1 MSTAQLVA
9 TAFVVATLVAPGAV
23 VGQNNAGP
31 GNAAPGNA
39 APGGAAQS
47 NSQPLPAT
55 APAPSGAPVDN
66 KANSQA
72 NNQADTSSDRP
83 TLQDRYPRYLVTR
96 SDVLALSFPLSPEF
110 NRNVTVQPD
119 GYINLQGTK
128 SVYVQGMTVPQII
141 AAIKKAYEH
150 VLRDPIVDVDL
161 VDFQKPYFIAGGQVS
176 KPGQYELRHDTTV
189 SQAIA
194 MAGGI
199 SSGGKTQIFL
209 YHQARP
215 GLMEVKKL
223 NLKDIYHGKNVD
235 EDALLQPG
243 DTLFVPEKMIT
254 MFRKYVPY
262 AVGTAFN
269 PQTAFQ

>member
-1 MSTAQLVA
+1 MTTAQLVS
-9 TAFVVATLVAPGAV
+9 TAFVIATLVAPIGVPA
-23 VGQNNAGP
+23 QN
-31 GNAAPGNA
+31 NAAPGS
-39 APGGAAQS
+39 AAQS
-47 NSQPLPAT
+47 NSQPVPAT
-55 APAPSGAPVDN
+55 SPATSNAPVDHRGDTN
-66 KANSQA
+66 HG
-72 NNQADTSSDRP
+72 DTSSDRP
-83 TLQDRYPRYLVTR
+83 TLQERYPRYLVTR

-119 GYINLQGTK
+119 GYINLQGTR
-128 SVYVQGMTVPQII
+128 SVYVQGMTVPEII

-199 SSGGKTQIFL
+199 SSGGKTQVFL

-235 EDALLQPG
+235 EDAQLQPG

>member
-1 MSTAQLVA
+1 MSTAQLVS
-9 TAFVVATLVAPGAV
+9 TALLLATLVAPVGV
-23 VGQNNAGP
+23 VAQN
-31 GNAAPGNA
+31 NAAPGSA
-39 APGGAAQS
+39 GQS
-47 NSQPLPAT
+47 ISQPVPAT
-55 APAPSGAPVDN
+55 ASAPANAAADRRGDT
-66 KANSQA
+66 
-72 NNQADTSSDRP
+72 NQGDASSDRP
-83 TLQDRYPRYLVTR
+83 TLQERYPRYLVTR

-119 GYINLQGTK
+119 GYINLQGTR

-141 AAIKKAYEH
+141 DAIKKAYVH

-176 KPGQYELRHDTTV
+176 KPGQYELRHETTV

-235 EDALLQPG
+235 EDAQLQPG
-243 DTLFVPEKMIT
+243 DTIFVPEKMIT

>member
-1 MSTAQLVA
+1 VSTDQLVSTALV
-9 TAFVVATLVAPGAV
+9 VVAFIVPVRIVAQDNT
-23 VGQNNAGP
+23 QNNVPNNPGP
-31 GNAAPGNA
+31 A
-39 APGGAAQS
+39 S
-47 NSQPLPAT
+47 AT
-55 APAPSGAPVDN
+55 SPAPSNATSN
-66 KANSQA
+66 R
-72 NNQADTSSDRP
+72 QADTSSDRP
-83 TLQDRYPRYLVTR
+83 ALQERYPRYQVTR
-96 SDVLALSFPLSPEF
+96 SDVLSLSFPMSPEF

-119 GYINLQGTK
+119 GYINLQGTR
-128 SVYVQGMTVPQII
+128 SVYVQGMTVPEII
-141 AAIKKAYEH
+141 EALKKAYANI
-150 VLRDPIVDVDL
+150 LRNPIIDVDL
-161 VDFQKPYFIAGGQVS
+161 VDFQKPFFIAGGQVS

-209 YHQARP
+209 YHQASP

-223 NLKDIYHGKNVD
+223 NLKDIYHGKNVN

-243 DTLFVPEKMIT
+243 DTLFVPEKFIT
-254 MFRKYVPY
+254 VFRKYVPY